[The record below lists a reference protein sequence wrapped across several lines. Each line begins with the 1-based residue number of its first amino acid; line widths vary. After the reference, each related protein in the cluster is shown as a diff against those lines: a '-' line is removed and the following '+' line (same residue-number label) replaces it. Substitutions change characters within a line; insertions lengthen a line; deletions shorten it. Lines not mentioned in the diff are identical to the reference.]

1 MNLFQMEGIL
11 SRGKSFVC
19 ETWDKIP
26 YIFANLG
33 KDWCSSL
40 GTDIL
45 HELNSAPFFFLMV
58 LNLWT
63 FNFRKGEMLFGYKS

>member
-45 HELNSAPFFFLMV
+45 HELNSAPFFFFFFNGIEP
-58 LNLWT
+58 LN
-63 FNFRKGEMLFGYKS
+63 FQF